1 MKEIPEKFAM
11 NLREKLGEV
20 VSLKV
25 PSGAIWEV
33 GLENEIDSLT
43 LKLGWNRFI
52 KDNGLKENDIVIFKH
67 NGSSVFDV
75 MFFDGKNLCEKEDS
89 YFVRKCDHPDMARE
103 EKRMGDKDTAEKT
116 LGREPRRRQPPQDK
130 VNEQV
135 EESFEAGNA
144 SEDDNVLGKDTAVK
158 SSGKVLRGRQP
169 PQDKHVEQVEES
181 FEAGNAS
188 EDDNVLKWKL
198 SNKSCKDDLVSPSSV
213 RKRAASD
220 RLIRRLKRNSI
231 AEVRLTPLEYYSNRR
246 PVTEEEKANAEQRAN
261 AEASI
266 ESLVIVMKEYNVY
279 RRFFLTVPC
288 WWSNDYLPNKHVI
301 MKLQLGGKIWPVKFN
316 KRYTGGVII
325 GGWKMFSMDNSLEEG
340 DVCLFNIISNK
351 SDPIVMEVKIFRVVE
366 EVVPPTPLRPTSSSC
381 RGPTRGRKL
390 Y

>member
-75 MFFDGKNLCEKEDS
+75 IFFDGKNLCEKEDS

-116 LGREPRRRQPPQDK
+116 PGREPRRRQPPQDK

-135 EESFEAGNA
+135 EECFEAGNA

-169 PQDKHVEQVEES
+169 PQDKHVEQVEE
-181 FEAGNAS
+181 
-188 EDDNVLKWKL
+188 
-198 SNKSCKDDLVSPSSV
+198 
-213 RKRAASD
+213 
-220 RLIRRLKRNSI
+220 NSI

-266 ESLVIVMKEYNVY
+266 ESLVIVMKEYN
-279 RRFFLTVPC
+279 TVPC

-381 RGPTRGRKL
+381 RGPARGRKL